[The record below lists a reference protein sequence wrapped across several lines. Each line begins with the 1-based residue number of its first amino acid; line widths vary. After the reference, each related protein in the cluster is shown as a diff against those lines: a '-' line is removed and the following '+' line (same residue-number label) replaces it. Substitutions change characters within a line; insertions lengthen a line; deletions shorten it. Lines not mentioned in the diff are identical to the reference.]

1 METPT
6 IDQSQENMSEAVDP
20 RERIL
25 ELLAQGD
32 ADALGDYLESLEPRE
47 AARAICELPLENE
60 TQLFSQI
67 SPEQAGDLL
76 EDVPEV
82 DAIEAV
88 TSLKPETA
96 AAIVEQLPSDERAD
110 LVAAMPI
117 EDAEAILAEMHPAD
131 AKKLALLASYDGN
144 TAGGLMVTEIL
155 AVRATSTVDQVVDKL
170 RRDAD
175 QLRKLD
181 VQYAYVVGQGR
192 RLSGVL
198 RLRDLLLAEGSV
210 AVGDLMIRDPLSL
223 DVDTPIDELDQFF
236 DEHSFLGVPVVDADH
251 RLLGVVT
258 RRAVDEQS
266 QSNAERDYRRSMG
279 VVQEEIRTLPT
290 LRRSRLRLS
299 WLSVNILLNVVAASV
314 IAGFQSTLE
323 QVIALAVFLP
333 IISDMSGCSGNQA
346 VAVSMRELSLGLIE
360 PREWWRVWK
369 KEITVGTLNG
379 IALGSL
385 IGLVGW
391 LYAGNAWLG
400 LVVAT
405 ALAANTVLAVL
416 IGSALPLVLKRRGID
431 PALAS
436 GPILTTVTD
445 MCGFF
450 LVLGLATLML
460 AKLT

>member
-1 METPT
+1 METPS
-6 IDQSQENMSEAVDP
+6 IEQPPDIQP
-20 RERIL
+20 RERIVQ
-25 ELLAQGD
+25 LLSAGD
-32 ADALGDYLESLEPRE
+32 IEALSEFLDTLESRE
-47 AARAICELPLENE
+47 AARAICELSLENE
-60 TQLFSQI
+60 TQLLTQI
-67 SPEQAGDLL
+67 SPEQAGELL

-82 DAIEAV
+82 DALEAV
-88 TSLKPETA
+88 TALDAETA
-96 AAIVEQLPSDERAD
+96 AAIVEQMPSDEQAD
-110 LVAAMPI
+110 LVAALAT
-117 EDAEAILAEMHPAD
+117 DNAEAILAEMHPAE
-131 AKKLALLASYDGN
+131 AKKLAQLASYDSD

-155 AVRATSTVDQVVDKL
+155 AVRENSTVDQVVGKL

-175 QLRKLD
+175 NLRKLD
-181 VQYAYVVGQGR
+181 VQYAYVIGR
-192 RLSGVL
+192 GLHLVGVL
-198 RLRDLLLAEGSV
+198 RLRDLLLADGTAE
-210 AVGDLMIRDPLSL
+210 VGDLMIRDPLTL
-223 DVDTPIDELDQFF
+223 NVDTPIAELDQFF
-236 DEHSFLGVPVVDADH
+236 DQHAFLGVPVVDTDD

-266 QSNAERDYRRSMG
+266 QSNAERDFRRSMG
-279 VVQEEIRTLPT
+279 VVQEEIRTLPI

-360 PREWWRVWK
+360 PREWLRVWQ
-369 KEITVGTLNG
+369 KEIAVGLLNG
-379 IALGSL
+379 IALGAL
-385 IGLVGW
+385 IGAVGW
-391 LYAGNAWLG
+391 MYTGNLWLG

-405 ALAANTVLAVL
+405 ALAANTLLAVL
-416 IGSALPLVLKRRGID
+416 IGSVLPLMLKSRGVD

-450 LVLGLATLML
+450 LVLGLATLL
-460 AKLT
+460 LSKLVS